1 MTLPARWAFLAIVAI
16 LGACHQGRPTSSTSG
31 AMSAAEIGDG
41 MVDVGGL
48 RLHVRCM
55 GSGEPT
61 VVMEAGAGQSG
72 VTWRRVQ
79 PEIAKLTRAC
89 AYDRAGEG
97 LSDEP
102 AKPRA
107 VAETLQ
113 DLRALLATASIRG
126 PYVFVG
132 HSLGGLLV
140 RLYAAEHP
148 DDAAGLV
155 LVDGTTEDED
165 LKLWPLVSPEAFK
178 AVDPDGTQLAD
189 MRAAM
194 AQLRSNRSIGDKPL
208 IVLTAGIPEEPP
220 PGVSPEQFAR
230 ITQEMQAELPQVS
243 SNSTQIVAAKSQ
255 HFIQTENPKLVIAS
269 IRQVVEA
276 VRTRGRVDGSALAP
290 LANEA
295 AVP

>member
-1 MTLPARWAFLAIVAI
+1 
-16 LGACHQGRPTSSTSG
+16 
-31 AMSAAEIGDG
+31 

-72 VTWRRVQ
+72 ETWRRVQ

-97 LSDEP
+97 LSDKP

-113 DLRALLATASIRG
+113 DLRALLATAGIRG
-126 PYVFVG
+126 PYVLVG

-148 DDAAGLV
+148 DEVAGLV

-189 MRAAM
+189 MRIAM
-194 AQLRSNRSIGDKPL
+194 AKLRSNRSIGDKPL
-208 IVLTAGIPEEPP
+208 IVLTAGLPEDPP
-220 PGVSPEQFAR
+220 PGVSPDQFAR
-230 ITQEMQAELPQVS
+230 ISQEMQAELPQIS

-255 HFIQTENPKLVIAS
+255 HFIQMENPKLVIAS
-269 IRQVVEA
+269 IRQVVDA
-276 VRTRGRVDGSALAP
+276 VRTRGRVDGSALAR
-290 LANEA
+290 LANERSSM
-295 AVP
+295 